1 LIPPGGIVKPVMDFT
16 YTPLVWPSAVAAAIA
31 LGLVVLSFLKGDS
44 PISRL
49 FSVCLFTIFAWI
61 VTDLLEKTG
70 VSLDTKF
77 FWRKLSYLP
86 IGLLPVLW
94 FLLVVRLTRT
104 ESLGPWVTGILFLI
118 PFLFNLGAWTNDWHH
133 LHWSSPRLLNGPW
146 GSYIQVERGPLFIL
160 DYAYAIALEVLS
172 LVLLAVACRNREPLF
187 VQQFVGFLIGE
198 LIVFLPNALYV
209 LGVPP
214 FNTVDVTPLALGLA
228 SLAMAWGIL
237 WFRGLEVAPLA
248 RTVMLESWRTP
259 WFLLDDQ
266 DRLLD
271 RNAQAR
277 VLLGLEASDL
287 SGNFLKLPQVPEG
300 LKAFLRDRSAASGE
314 FVAWGSSWEVHGGW
328 IEVRGLPFR
337 AYGAFLIDVTDIRTA
352 QNRLHQQEK
361 SLVVLQE
368 RERLS
373 RELHDSLGQQLGFL
387 NLSAQT
393 LYKTIS
399 EGQRENTLAGLLKL
413 ADVAQKAYQEV
424 RYFIQVSS
432 GAPVLPGGFLSALQ
446 VLVDRFTETYGTVVN
461 LDLDPRI
468 GDELLASAHQRE
480 VFLIVQEALTNARK
494 HSGAPSVTIRLLLL
508 DDQVRIAV
516 IDTGIGF
523 SPEGKAKDSGF
534 GLRIMED
541 RARLAGIDLRM
552 ESSPGA
558 GTRVILDVP
567 RVPVDVSAPE
577 VPRGR
582 DGRRILVA
590 DDNALFVQGLTDSLE
605 AGGYAVVGTARSGLE
620 ALALA
625 RALRPDAILMDIQMP
640 DLTGLEATKLI
651 HRELPE
657 IRIVMLTVSASDDD
671 LFESLRV
678 GASAY
683 FLKNLQSE
691 DLFQLL
697 DGLLRGEVTFTPAMA
712 AKILEEGALRVPSVE
727 KVPSLPDLSDRQKQ
741 ILSLVA
747 EGLTYKEVGVRV
759 NLAERT
765 IKYHVGEILGRLHL
779 KSRAEATRLFR
790 ENR

>member
-1 LIPPGGIVKPVMDFT
+1 MDFA

-49 FSVCLFTIFAWI
+49 FSVCLFTVFAWI

-77 FWRKLSYLP
+77 VWRKLSYLP

-94 FLLVVRLTRT
+94 FLLVVRLTRS
-104 ESLGPWVTGILFLI
+104 EKPNPWGIAGLFLI
-118 PFLFNLGAWTNDWHH
+118 PFLFNLGAWTNEWHH
-133 LHWSSPRLLNGPW
+133 LHWSAPRLLEGPW
-146 GSYIQVERGPLFIL
+146 GSYIQVDRGPLFIL
-160 DYAYAIALEVLS
+160 DYAYAIALEVIS
-172 LVLLAVACRNREPLF
+172 LFLLAVACKNREPLF
-187 VQQFVGFLIGE
+187 VQQFVGFLVGE

-277 VLLGLEASDL
+277 VLLGLEAAHL
-287 SGNFLKLPQVPEG
+287 SGNFLRLPQVPEG
-300 LKAFLRDRSAASGE
+300 LKAFLKDRSAASGE
-314 FVAWGSSWEVHGGW
+314 FEAWGSSWEVHGGW
-328 IEVRGLPFR
+328 IDVRGLPFR

-432 GAPVLPGGFLSALQ
+432 GAPTLPGGFLSALQ
-446 VLVDRFTETYGTVVN
+446 GLVDRFTETYGTVIT
-461 LDLDPRI
+461 LDLAPGI
-468 GDELLASAHQRE
+468 GDEPLGAAHQRE

-494 HSGAPSVTIRLLLL
+494 HSGAPSVTVRLLLVG
-508 DDQVRIAV
+508 DRVRIAV

-523 SPEGKAKDSGF
+523 APEGSLNEGGF
-534 GLRIMED
+534 GLRIMQD
-541 RARLAGIDLRM
+541 RARLAGIDFRM

-567 RVPVDVSAPE
+567 WVPQVAPLPE
-577 VPRGR
+577 ISRGR
-582 DGRRILVA
+582 EETRILVV
-590 DDNALFVQGLTDSLE
+590 DDNALFVQGLKDTLE
-605 AGGYAVVGTARSGLE
+605 AGGYSVVGTARSGLE

-625 RALRPDAILMDIQMP
+625 RTLRPDAILMDIQMP
-640 DLTGLEATKLI
+640 DLSGLEATRLI

-683 FLKNLQSE
+683 FLKDLQSE

-697 DGLLRGEVTFTPAMA
+697 DGLLRGEVTFTPSMA
-712 AKILEEGALRVPSVE
+712 AKILEEGALRAPSPE
-727 KVPSLPDLSDRQKQ
+727 KAPSFPDLSDRQKQ

-747 EGLTYKEVGVRV
+747 EGLTYKEVGAKV

-765 IKYHVGEILGRLHL
+765 IKYHVGEILARLHL

-790 ENR
+790 QNR